1 MRPRSTSL
9 KRAITTARAMPNTV
23 PMAKPTSARRNENH
37 VADSTTRQL
46 ARSLPR
52 RSGSPKR
59 ESMSHTWGIDVSW
72 PAAGSGRRARVPPS
86 AGPISLYSSHAAAT
100 STSDRANIPTVRS
113 RAATAAHCLASRV
126 AVSAGMTCSPYACS
140 VASLPSC
147 WR

>member
-9 KRAITTARAMPNTV
+9 KRAITTARATPNTV

-59 ESMSHTWGIDVSW
+59 ESMSHTCGIDVS
-72 PAAGSGRRARVPPS
+72 RARGRIWAPSTVPPS

-100 STSDRANIPTVRS
+100 STSDRANIPTVRIAPPPLLTAWRVGS
-113 RAATAAHCLASRV
+113 R
-126 AVSAGMTCSPYACS
+126 
-140 VASLPSC
+140 
-147 WR
+147 